1 MRTSTLAG
9 AALVAA
15 LAGTLLTACDDDATT
30 EAHDYRISTPV
41 SRLSVRVDTGD
52 VEVIGSDAPGVL
64 VHEVL
69 HYSHGRKPATSRQVV
84 DGTLS
89 TRHTCPH
96 PRSWRE
102 HRCDVSYRIEVPRG
116 TEVTADA
123 DTGDVRVR
131 GMAGAVR
138 VTDATGDVEG
148 TALTSHDV
156 RASTETGDV
165 RLHLLAAPDSV
176 KGTAATGD
184 VWITVPAGHLYR
196 VSAGTDTGSSHVS
209 VPDTP
214 SAPSAI
220 TAHTNTGSVR
230 VGTG

>member
-15 LAGTLLTACDDDATT
+15 LAGTLLTGCDDDATT
-30 EAHDYRISTPV
+30 EAHDYRISTPI

-52 VEVIGSDAPGVL
+52 VE
-64 VHEVL
+64 
-69 HYSHGRKPATSRQVV
+69 
-84 DGTLS
+84 GTGL
-89 TRHTCPH
+89 
-96 PRSWRE
+96 
-102 HRCDVSYRIEVPRG
+102 I
-116 TEVTADA
+116 
-123 DTGDVRVR
+123 
-131 GMAGAVR
+131 
-138 VTDATGDVEG
+138 
-148 TALTSHDV
+148 SHDV

-176 KGTAATGD
+176 RGTAATGD
-184 VWITVPAGHLYR
+184 VWITVPAGHPYR
-196 VSAGTDTGSSHVS
+196 VDAGTDTGSTHVG

-230 VGTG
+230 VTTA